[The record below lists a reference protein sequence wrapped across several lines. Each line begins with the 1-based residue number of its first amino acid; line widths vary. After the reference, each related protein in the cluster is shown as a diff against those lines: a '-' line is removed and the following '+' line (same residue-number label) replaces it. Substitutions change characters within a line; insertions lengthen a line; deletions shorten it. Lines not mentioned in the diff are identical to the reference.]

1 MRPTGTRLARKAAV
15 HVLPRWIGRA
25 LLVAQVVVLLLIAK
39 NWAYVTTYRLF
50 LDRRIAAAAST
61 AAQQFDI
68 EGARVVPLIVTRG
81 ADRVAFATQVGK
93 DSTVHTV
100 VRPTAPKFTNVAAS
114 AGGSPGTTTYA
125 VEWHHGWARR
135 VLARGTI

>member
-1 MRPTGTRLARKAAV
+1 MVSPGPGLARQAAV
-15 HVLPRWIGRA
+15 HVLPRRWIGRA
-25 LLVAQVVVLLLIAK
+25 LLAAQVAVVLLIVR

-50 LDRRIAAAAST
+50 LDRRIGAAASA

-93 DSTVHTV
+93 DSTLHAVL
-100 VRPTAPKFTNVAAS
+100 RPATPKLNGVSASEGGPAS
-114 AGGSPGTTTYA
+114 ATTYA
-125 VEWHHGWARR
+125 VEWHHG
-135 VLARGTI
+135 

>member
-1 MRPTGTRLARKAAV
+1 M

-25 LLVAQVVVLLLIAK
+25 LLVAQVVVVLLIAR

-50 LDRRIAAAAST
+50 LDRRIAAVAST

-93 DSTVHTV
+93 DSTV
-100 VRPTAPKFTNVAAS
+100 PP
-114 AGGSPGTTTYA
+114 
-125 VEWHHGWARR
+125 ARR
-135 VLARGTI
+135 GAVGARRL